1 MSQLSKKPSK
11 QPSKQPLNQ
20 SLNQPE
26 PPQRPS
32 SKPSVGEF
40 IKHEWRLLLVAVQFL
55 TRLPVPQF
63 ANYNPQWLHQSSR
76 HFPGVGLLVG
86 LLCAGVFW
94 LGSIL
99 FTPLVAGVISTA
111 FGIKLTGAFH
121 EDGLADSC
129 DGLGGGLTRERTL
142 EIMKD
147 SRLGAYGVLGLVSA
161 LLIKISLLAS
171 MPLSVAIVALII
183 GHTASRLLCIS
194 LLALLPYGG
203 EIEHAKAKPM
213 AQQLTPFQGLLSS
226 AWLLLAGVLVV
237 LLFPATVQQIG
248 IWQWLLALLLGIVA
262 TDYMRRLLHRRL
274 EGYTGDGLGA
284 TQQLSEIAIY
294 IGLAASIPL
303 I

>member
-1 MSQLSKKPSK
+1 MSRL
-11 QPSKQPLNQ
+11 SKQPLNQ
-20 SLNQPE
+20 LE
-26 PPQRPS
+26 PPQQSS
-32 SKPSVGEF
+32 SKPSVGQF

-63 ANYNPQWLHQSSR
+63 VNYDPQWLHQSSR

-99 FTPLVAGVISTA
+99 FTPLVAAVISTA
-111 FGIKLTGAFH
+111 FGIRLTGAFH

-147 SRLGAYGVLGLVSA
+147 SRLGTYGVLGLVSA
-161 LLIKISLLAS
+161 LLLKISLLAA
-171 MPLSVAIVALII
+171 MPLSVAIVSLII
-183 GHTASRLLCIS
+183 GHTASRLFCIS
-194 LLALLPYGG
+194 LLTLLPYGG

-213 AQQLTPFQGLLSS
+213 AQQLTLFQGLLSS
-226 AWLLLAGVLVV
+226 GWLLLAGVLVM

-248 IWQWLLALLLGIVA
+248 IWKWLLASLLGLIA
-262 TDYMRRLLHRRL
+262 TEYMRRLLCRRL

-294 IGLAASIPL
+294 IGLAASISIPFT
-303 I
+303 

>member
-11 QPSKQPLNQ
+11 Q

-26 PPQRPS
+26 PLQQSLP
-32 SKPSVGEF
+32 KPSVGQF
-40 IKHEWRLLLVAVQFL
+40 IKHEWILLLVTIQFL
-55 TRLPVPQF
+55 TRLPVPPF
-63 ANYNPQWLHQSSR
+63 KNYNPQWLHQSSR
-76 HFPGVGLLVG
+76 HFPAVGLLVG

-94 LGSIL
+94 LASVL
-99 FTPLVAGVISTA
+99 FTPLVAAVLSTV

-142 EIMKD
+142 TIMKD
-147 SRLGAYGVLGLVSA
+147 SRLGTYGVLGLVSA
-161 LLIKISLLAS
+161 LLLKISLLAA

-213 AQQLTPFQGLLSS
+213 AQQLTLLQGLFSS
-226 AWLLLAGVLVV
+226 GWLLVAGVLVV
-237 LLFPATVQQIG
+237 LIFPNAIQQISIG
-248 IWQWLLALLLGIVA
+248 QWLLALVLALVA
-262 TDYMRRLLHRRL
+262 TDYMRRLLRRRL
-274 EGYTGDGLGA
+274 NGYTGDGLGA
-284 TQQLSEIAIY
+284 TQQLSEVAIY
-294 IGLAASIPL
+294 AGLAAAIPFL
-303 I
+303 

>member
-26 PPQRPS
+26 SPQRPS
-32 SKPSVGEF
+32 SKPSVGKF

-76 HFPGVGLLVG
+76 HFPAVGLLVG

-99 FTPLVAGVISTA
+99 FTPLVAAVISTA

-147 SRLGAYGVLGLVSA
+147 SRLGTYGVLGLVSA

-183 GHTASRLLCIS
+183 AHTASRLLCIS

-226 AWLLLAGVLVV
+226 GWLLLAGVLVV
-237 LLFPATVQQIG
+237 LLFPHTVQQIG
-248 IWQWLLALLLGIVA
+248 IWQWLLVLLLGIVA
-262 TDYMRRLLHRRL
+262 TDYMRRLLYRRL

>member
-1 MSQLSKKPSK
+1 MSQLSKK
-11 QPSKQPLNQ
+11 PSKQPLNQ

-26 PPQRPS
+26 SPQRPS
-32 SKPSVGEF
+32 SKPSVGQF

-63 ANYNPQWLHQSSR
+63 TNYNPQWLHQSSR
-76 HFPGVGLLVG
+76 HFPAVGLLVG

-99 FTPLVAGVISTA
+99 FTPLVAAVISTA

-147 SRLGAYGVLGLVSA
+147 SRLGTYGVLGLVSA

-183 GHTASRLLCIS
+183 VHTASRLLCIS

-226 AWLLLAGVLVV
+226 GWLLLASVLVV

-262 TDYMRRLLHRRL
+262 TDYMRRLLRRRL

>member
-1 MSQLSKKPSK
+1 MSQLSKK
-11 QPSKQPLNQ
+11 PSKQPLNQ

-26 PPQRPS
+26 PPQQPS

-76 HFPGVGLLVG
+76 HFPAVGLLVG

-99 FTPLVAGVISTA
+99 FTPLVAAVISTA

-147 SRLGAYGVLGLVSA
+147 SRLGTYGVLGLVSA

-237 LLFPATVQQIG
+237 LLFPNTVQQLG

>member
-11 QPSKQPLNQ
+11 QPLNQ
-20 SLNQPE
+20 SE
-26 PPQRPS
+26 PPQQPS

-147 SRLGAYGVLGLVSA
+147 SRLGTYGVLGLVSA

>member
-1 MSQLSKKPSK
+1 MSQLSKK
-11 QPSKQPLNQ
+11 PSKQPLNQ

-26 PPQRPS
+26 PPQQPS

-147 SRLGAYGVLGLVSA
+147 SRLGTYGVLGLVSA

-226 AWLLLAGVLVV
+226 GWLLLAGVLVV

-262 TDYMRRLLHRRL
+262 TDYMRRLLRRRL

>member
-11 QPSKQPLNQ
+11 QESKQL
-20 SLNQPE
+20 LNQPK
-26 PPQRPS
+26 PLQQS
-32 SKPSVGEF
+32 SPKPSVGQF
-40 IKHEWRLLLVAVQFL
+40 IKHEWILLLVAIQFL
-55 TRLPVPQF
+55 TRLPVPPF
-63 ANYNPQWLHQSSR
+63 KNYNPQWLHQSSR
-76 HFPGVGLLVG
+76 HFPAVGLLVG

-94 LGSIL
+94 LASVL
-99 FTPLVAGVISTA
+99 FTPLVAAVLSTV

-142 EIMKD
+142 TIMKD
-147 SRLGAYGVLGLVSA
+147 SRLGTYGVLGLVSA
-161 LLIKISLLAS
+161 LLLKISLLAT

-213 AQQLTPFQGLLSS
+213 AQQLTPLQGLFSS
-226 AWLLLAGVLVV
+226 GWLLVAVV
-237 LLFPATVQQIG
+237 LLMVIFPNAIQQISIG
-248 IWQWLLALLLGIVA
+248 QWLLALVLALVA
-262 TDYMRRLLHRRL
+262 TDYMRRLLRRRL
-274 EGYTGDGLGA
+274 DGYTGDGLGA
-284 TQQLSEIAIY
+284 TQQLSEVAIY
-294 IGLAASIPL
+294 AGLAAAIPF